1 MTRISVESAK
11 TVLEVAEVAFKAVEF
26 SHNHPLHYKSAHQ
39 QKYGDKNDG
48 TEPLEVKEKEL
59 EALRLENQRLR
70 ELLEENLKLLQN
82 ISESPYLLED
92 CPSDLHTRIMDT
104 VESPKFLSQLK
115 TLHKDSIDGI
125 PGIDLQ
131 VDEILINVG
140 CEEPS
145 LWIWVSDEMVNG
157 NVEEKSGIDNENY
170 VVISQEQVVDG
181 IAHFMARCIL
191 LNPKAKNLTPEE
203 MQKSKLVN
211 LCLMH
216 EMVCYCEL
224 FLFNETFSESQII
237 STFFSCCWFLF
248 FHLGQFI
255 DFIALTNTT
264 RARII
269 FLKHKVLI
277 CFLIEYEIT
286 KNLNF

>member
-125 PGIDLQ
+125 PGRFLFEDATGIDLQ

-203 MQKSKLVN
+203 MQKKLTKALGGMSKFEKVLEIWHAGQIFYLMATWGLALAGLYQSRAVLRAAARGVHATSKLA
-211 LCLMH
+211 MR
-216 EMVCYCEL
+216 
-224 FLFNETFSESQII
+224 
-237 STFFSCCWFLF
+237 
-248 FHLGQFI
+248 
-255 DFIALTNTT
+255 AL
-264 RARII
+264 
-269 FLKHKVLI
+269 
-277 CFLIEYEIT
+277 
-286 KNLNF
+286 